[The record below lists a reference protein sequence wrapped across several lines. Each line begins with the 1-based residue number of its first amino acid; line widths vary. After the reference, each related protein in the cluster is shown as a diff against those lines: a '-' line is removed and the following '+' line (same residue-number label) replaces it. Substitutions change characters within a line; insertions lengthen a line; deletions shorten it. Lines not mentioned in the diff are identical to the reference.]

1 MGVLCTFVIKLAKV
15 TLALSA
21 LFFLSG
27 CSSDGNKDSAEL
39 VEYNNC
45 LQTETDKLPDKTGS
59 NLDYAR
65 GETLKV
71 CEPLK
76 PATTPYSHLKI
87 F

>member
-1 MGVLCTFVIKLAKV
+1 MKPAKV
-15 TLALSA
+15 ALALSA

-27 CSSDGNKDSAEL
+27 CSSDDNKDSAEL

-45 LQTETDKLPDKTGS
+45 LQTETDKLLDETGS

-65 GETLKV
+65 GEALKV

-76 PATTPYSHLKI
+76 PATAP
-87 F
+87 

>member
-15 TLALSA
+15 ALALSA

-45 LQTETDKLPDKTGS
+45 LQTETDKLLDETGF

-65 GETLKV
+65 GEALKV
-71 CEPLK
+71 REPLK
-76 PATTPYSHLKI
+76 PATTP
-87 F
+87 